1 MSQGTFQVYNFW
13 TGRII
18 FLCIVRY
25 LDWAVSENS
34 GIRKQDAARVF
45 GAIASNSVGQP
56 LAYSF
61 LRNKW
66 DHIRE

>member
-1 MSQGTFQVYNFW
+1 MSQGTYQVYNIW

-18 FLCIVRY
+18 FLFIVRY

-45 GAIASNSVGQP
+45 SAIASNSVGQP

>member
-1 MSQGTFQVYNFW
+1 M
-13 TGRII
+13 

>member
-1 MSQGTFQVYNFW
+1 MYVGSTVRVCHNF
-13 TGRII
+13 
-18 FLCIVRY
+18 RY

-45 GAIASNSVGQP
+45 GAIANNAVGQP
-56 LAYSF
+56 MAYSF

-66 DHIRE
+66 DRIREQ